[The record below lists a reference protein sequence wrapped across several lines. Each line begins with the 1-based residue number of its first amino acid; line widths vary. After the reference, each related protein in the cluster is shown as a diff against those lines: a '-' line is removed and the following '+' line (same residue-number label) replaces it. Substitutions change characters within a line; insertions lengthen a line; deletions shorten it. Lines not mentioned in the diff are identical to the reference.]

1 MKWSISQEV
10 IDYSD
15 HNKVSTVTTVV
26 IEADS
31 ADVIN
36 GVLVFFKKVL
46 NPDDYQGDILVYSTQ
61 QWDTVK
67 LVTEE

>member
-1 MKWSISQEV
+1 VKWTISQEV
-10 IDYSD
+10 IDYSV
-15 HNKVSTVTTVV
+15 NNRVSTVTTVV

-31 ADVIN
+31 ADVVN

-46 NPDDYQGDILVYSTQ
+46 DPDDYQGDILVYSTQ
-61 QWDTVK
+61 QWDSVK